1 MALFIAQTDG
11 TTNFEVGLVEL
22 DLISI
27 SKIDGGLGFEE
38 SATVDIEGVTCIPI
52 TYTQSKTGPTPDR
65 LNDMVNKTDFPN
77 QSDVVIFGVD
87 CAFMLSDGTS
97 ECGNGVSI
105 ESPANSPMFDTTNN
119 PFSATIAIFY
129 DVTYCDGAGE
139 IVDKEGGGHTA
150 QYSDVVLYHEM
161 SHAFHFL
168 SNTTN
173 SDLAQEEV
181 AAETD
186 ENDMRDVRGVP
197 HRDVNSHWGD
207 CGGGDTGGCCIV
219 ATLSTGSAFS
229 DGVNRFRHLRDHVLR
244 RSAVGD
250 NFFAEFF
257 YRYYGFSPEVTLLLG
272 RQPNLGPLV
281 REYFVM
287 PLLAG
292 CELLIY
298 YAENKGRGL
307 VEFLRGQSRRE
318 ALAPI
323 YEKRFLD
330 ELAGYLTI
338 GRNFDRRS
346 IGAALKGKGDEY
358 TGFQKL
364 LKHIRRETLKDE
376 YIEWTLISVVEVW
389 LESAR
394 LLRSGKTD
402 AEIDQAIYEKI
413 VNWIAHMPISDI
425 WSEFSRLETENELK
439 SLEQFIFDARSKEIY
454 SARLIARHPMY
465 SETIRR
471 WAEGRYYA

>member
-1 MALFIAQTDG
+1 MALFIAKTDG
-11 TTNFEVGLVEL
+11 TTDFEVGLVEL

-27 SKIDGGLGFEE
+27 SKIDSGLGFEE
-38 SATVDIEGVTCIPI
+38 NATVDIEGVTCIPV
-52 TYTQSKTGPTPDR
+52 TYTESETGPTPDR

-87 CAFMLSDGTS
+87 CAFLLSDGSS

-105 ESPANSPMFDTTNN
+105 ESPANSPVYSTSGN
-119 PFSATIAIFY
+119 PFTATIAIFY
-129 DVTYCDGAGE
+129 DVTYCDGAGM

-168 SNTTN
+168 SNTQDP
-173 SDLAQEEV
+173 DLAQEEV
-181 AAETD
+181 NAETD

-197 HRDVNSHWGD
+197 HRDAHSHWGD
-207 CGGGDTGGCCIV
+207 CGGGDTGCCIV

-229 DGVNRFRHLRDHVLR
+229 SEVNRFRHLRDHVLR

-257 YRYYGFSPEVTLLLG
+257 YRYYGFSPEVTLLIG

-281 REYFVM
+281 RDYFVM

-307 VEFLRGQSRRE
+307 AEFLREQATRE

-323 YEKRFLD
+323 YEERFLN

-338 GRNFDRRS
+338 GRNFDRQS
-346 IGAALKGKGDEY
+346 IAAALSGKGNEY
-358 TGFQKL
+358 AGFQKL
-364 LKHIRRETLKDE
+364 LKHIRRETVKDE

-394 LLRSGKTD
+394 QLGLGKTD
-402 AEIDQAIYEKI
+402 AEIDRAIYEKI
-413 VNWIAHMPISDI
+413 INWIAHMPISDI
-425 WSEFSRLETENELK
+425 WGEFSRIETENELNA
-439 SLEQFIFDARSKEIY
+439 LEQFIFDRRSKEIY
-454 SARLIARHPMY
+454 SARLIAKHPMH

-471 WAEGRYYA
+471 WAERRDYA